1 MPNLFPSKPL
11 IAVWFLFAMSLA
23 GLDQATKYAI
33 ETLMPLRT
41 SIEISSFFDLVHV
54 LPPGA
59 VLSFLANASAWQ
71 HYLFIVLGA
80 AVSSLLM
87 FELWRGMRSRCETAA
102 YVCVLSGLL
111 LSTAA
116 KSDVLDQTV
125 YLRTEGDLI
134 QAVSVTLQHAV
145 ATSEQ
150 YRGSEPLLQRFA
162 RKEINARRKPIEQ
175 LNKLAR
181 IQPKPVKQLAIVP
194 KDDAS
199 YRQAIL
205 RNHARLIELIEYG
218 GGLPLSPTTKRLM
231 DSLSR
236 DAASELSL
244 LSKLEKS

>member
-1 MPNLFPSKPL
+1 MRARL
-11 IAVWFLFAMSLA
+11 I
-23 GLDQATKYAI
+23 
-33 ETLMPLRT
+33 
-41 SIEISSFFDLVHV
+41 H
-54 LPPGA
+54 
-59 VLSFLANASAWQ
+59 
-71 HYLFIVLGA
+71 
-80 AVSSLLM
+80 
-87 FELWRGMRSRCETAA
+87 
-102 YVCVLSGLL
+102 VCVLSGLL
-111 LSTAA
+111 LSSVA

-125 YLRTEGDLI
+125 SLRTESDLI

-150 YRGSEPLLQRFA
+150 YQGSEPRLQRFA
-162 RKEINARRKPIEQ
+162 RKEISARRKPIEQ

-181 IQPKPVKQLAIVP
+181 TQSRPVKHLAIVP

-236 DAASELSL
+236 DASSELSL